1 MRFQEIVL
9 EYGLKLIHS
18 LAWKG
23 HWSRKNSKENYS
35 FHFSPLN
42 LLDQWLPLDPSQIL
56 RSCDQEANT
65 SILIQMSSNLYI
77 CLEVIHLD
85 RCSWDISSLTL
96 NPGYMS
102 KSTKHLCAIILIFQ
116 ITVKT
121 WMEYQYTILF
131 HFGHPCLRVQNKSY
145 NKYQIL
151 ILTVTMHISNSYMY
165 PSWGVR
171 REKCIQKLTRAYT

>member
-1 MRFQEIVL
+1 MTPSGPITNPKIL
-9 EYGLKLIHS
+9 
-18 LAWKG
+18 
-23 HWSRKNSKENYS
+23 WSRGKHRYIKTNVFK
-35 FHFSPLN
+35 FIHLF
-42 LLDQWLPLDPSQIL
+42 
-56 RSCDQEANT
+56 RCVNT
-65 SILIQMSSNLYI
+65 CTRFKLK
-77 CLEVIHLD
+77 VIHLD

-96 NPGYMS
+96 NPGYMP

-131 HFGHPCLRVQNKSY
+131 HFGHPCLRVQNKNY

-151 ILTVTMHISNSYMY
+151 ILTVIIHISNSYMY